1 MAKETSRSSEMVN
14 ISAQI
19 PAEIAEIL
27 GKVSKA
33 EERSKSYYVRKG
45 LELFLMSKLE
55 DLEDYEEAAKAYKEF
70 VASGE
75 KTVSFSE
82 LKKELSL

>member
-33 EERSKSYYVRKG
+33 EERSKSYYIRKG
-45 LELFLMSKLE
+45 LELFLMPLIN
-55 DLEDYEEAAKAYKEF
+55 
-70 VASGE
+70 
-75 KTVSFSE
+75 SE
-82 LKKELSL
+82 VQHLQQKVVLPV